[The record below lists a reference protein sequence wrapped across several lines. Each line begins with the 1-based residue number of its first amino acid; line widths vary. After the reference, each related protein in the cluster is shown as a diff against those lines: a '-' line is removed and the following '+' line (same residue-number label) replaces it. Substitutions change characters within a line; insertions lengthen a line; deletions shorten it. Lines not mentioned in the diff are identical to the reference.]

1 MLFLMSHFLL
11 PRTISNSVLE
21 KTTEPITSLDGYIKP
36 LECTY
41 HYSISLL
48 DLIPMYSI
56 QKGKTLFVGEEP
68 QGLYPLIIDN
78 TDDLSLDSLQCIEQ
92 NGVYLSKITN
102 TTTAESIQY
111 LYKLACSFKK
121 VYLCKPENDCPTS
134 STKYIVAIHFLH
146 APEEGNLKI
155 PYYFRM
161 KLEDI
166 NSILG
171 QIQLEHL
178 RFKRNSL
185 GKNINLSYGP

>member
-1 MLFLMSHFLL
+1 MSHFLL
-11 PRTISNSVLE
+11 PRTLSNSVLE
-21 KTTEPITSLDGYIKP
+21 ETTEPITSLDGYIKP
-36 LECTY
+36 LECSY
-41 HYSISLL
+41 HYSMSLD
-48 DLIPMYSI
+48 DLMPMYSI
-56 QKGKTLFVGEEP
+56 QKGKTLVSGDTP
-68 QGLYPLIIDN
+68 DGLYPLIIDN
-78 TDDLSLDSLQCIEQ
+78 TESLSLDLLKHQDL

-102 TTTAESIQY
+102 TTNAEAIQY

-121 VYLCKPENDCPTS
+121 VYLCKPDQDCPTS
-134 STKYIVAIHFLH
+134 STKYIIAIHFLQV
-146 APEEGNLKI
+146 PEEGNLKI

-185 GKNINLSYGP
+185 GKNINLSYGS

>member
-1 MLFLMSHFLL
+1 MSLH
-11 PRTISNSVLE
+11 
-21 KTTEPITSLDGYIKP
+21 
-36 LECTY
+36 
-41 HYSISLL
+41 

-56 QKGKTLFVGEEP
+56 QKGKTLISGEEAE
-68 QGLYPLIIDN
+68 GLYPLIVDN
-78 TDDLSLDSLQCIEQ
+78 TESLSLDILKHQEQ

-102 TTTAESIQY
+102 TTTPEAIQY

-121 VYLCKPENDCPTS
+121 VYLCKPDQDCPTS
-134 STKYIVAIHFLH
+134 STKYIIAIHFLQI
-146 APEEGNLKI
+146 PEEGNLKI

-185 GKNINLSYGP
+185 GKNINLSYGS

>member
-1 MLFLMSHFLL
+1 MSHFLL
-11 PRTISNSVLE
+11 PRTLSNSVLE
-21 KTTEPITSLDGYIKP
+21 DTTEPITSLDGYIKP
-36 LECTY
+36 LECSY
-41 HYSISLL
+41 HYSMALQ
-48 DLIPMYSI
+48 DLMPMYSI
-56 QKGKTLFVGEEP
+56 QKGKTLLAGEEP
-68 QGLYPLIIDN
+68 NGLYPLIIDN
-78 TDDLSLDSLQCIEQ
+78 TESLLLDILKNQEQ

-102 TTTAESIQY
+102 TSNPESIQY

-121 VYLCKPENDCPTS
+121 VYLCKPDQDCPTS
-134 STKYIVAIHFLH
+134 STKYIIAIHFLH
-146 APEEGNLKI
+146 LPEEGNLKI

-185 GKNINLSYGP
+185 GKNINLSYGS

>member
-1 MLFLMSHFLL
+1 MSHFLL
-11 PRTISNSVLE
+11 PRTLSNSVLE
-21 KTTEPITSLDGYIKP
+21 DTTEPITSLDGYIKP
-36 LECTY
+36 LECSY
-41 HYSISLL
+41 HYSMSLD
-48 DLIPMYSI
+48 DLMPMYSI
-56 QKGKTLFVGEEP
+56 QKGKTLVCGEQP
-68 QGLYPLIIDN
+68 DGLYPLIIDN
-78 TDDLSLDSLQCIEQ
+78 TESLSLDLLKHQES

-102 TTTAESIQY
+102 TTNAEAIQY

-121 VYLCKPENDCPTS
+121 VYLCKPDQDCPTS
-134 STKYIVAIHFLH
+134 STKYIIAIHFLQL
-146 APEEGNLKI
+146 PEEGNLKI

-185 GKNINLSYGP
+185 GKNINLSYGS

>member
-1 MLFLMSHFLL
+1 MSHFLL
-11 PRTISNSVLE
+11 PRTLSNSVLE
-21 KTTEPITSLDGYIKP
+21 ETTEPITSLDGYIKP
-36 LECTY
+36 LECPY
-41 HYSISLL
+41 HYSISLT
-48 DLIPMYSI
+48 DLLPIYSI
-56 QKGKTLFVGEEP
+56 QKGKTLLVGEDPE
-68 QGLYPLIIDN
+68 GLYPLIVDN
-78 TDDLSLDSLQCIEQ
+78 TETQQLDILRFQEV

-102 TTTAESIQY
+102 TTNASSIQY

-146 APEEGNLKI
+146 VPEEGNLKI

-178 RFKRNSL
+178 RFKRNTL